1 MPDGCFIQHILA
13 VELLMRVRLCVCVCV
28 CVCVCRYVDTRTHAS
43 TDPDIGTDMQRVR
56 LIGGTRTHAR

>member
-13 VELLMRVRLCVCVCV
+13 VELLMRVRL